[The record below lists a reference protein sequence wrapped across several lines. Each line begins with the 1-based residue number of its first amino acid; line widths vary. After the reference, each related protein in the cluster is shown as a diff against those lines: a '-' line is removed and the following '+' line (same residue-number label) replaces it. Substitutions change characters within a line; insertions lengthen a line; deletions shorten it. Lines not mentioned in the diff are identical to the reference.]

1 MYIWEWA
8 TPAYDGK
15 FGAVH
20 GHDVDASFHNV
31 RSPICGAGGVAGRV
45 MADRLAGAWIA
56 FAKAGD
62 PNHDGLPH
70 WPAYDPAS
78 RATMIFG
85 SYTRVEKDPRA
96 EMRKLW
102 AT

>member
-8 TPAYDGK
+8 TPAFDGK

-31 RSPICGAGGVAGRV
+31 RSPICGAGSAPGRI

-56 FAKAGD
+56 FAKTGD
-62 PNHDGLPH
+62 PNHDGIPY
-70 WPAYDPAS
+70 WPAYDLAG

-85 SYTRVEKDPRA
+85 ADTRVEMDPRA
-96 EMRKLW
+96 EMRRLW
-102 AT
+102 AM